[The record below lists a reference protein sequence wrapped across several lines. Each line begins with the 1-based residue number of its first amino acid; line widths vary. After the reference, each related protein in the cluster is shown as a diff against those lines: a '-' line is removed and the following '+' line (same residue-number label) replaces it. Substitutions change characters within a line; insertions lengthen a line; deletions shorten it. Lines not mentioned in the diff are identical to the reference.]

1 MGRQPLL
8 LLGNVYDDVV
18 LAGSVFPA
26 IAPVR
31 GCTVTAVLLNIEPRL
46 LVITL
51 DDFETAASLPG
62 GSATT
67 LRRLAI
73 ELLGLHIVKTLLWAM
88 TRSGTFGK

>member
-1 MGRQPLL
+1 
-8 LLGNVYDDVV
+8 
-18 LAGSVFPA
+18 
-26 IAPVR
+26 
-31 GCTVTAVLLNIEPRL
+31 